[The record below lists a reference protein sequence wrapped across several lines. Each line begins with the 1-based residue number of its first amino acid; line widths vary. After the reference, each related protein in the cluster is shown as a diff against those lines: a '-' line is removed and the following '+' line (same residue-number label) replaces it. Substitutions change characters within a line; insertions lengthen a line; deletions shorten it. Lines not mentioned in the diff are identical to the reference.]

1 MPQPPVSSYFIRQA
15 YDTRKPCRN
24 IRSNKQRSRT
34 SFLLP
39 LVASIN
45 RSISRLVRCFRSL
58 SPRQCF
64 PLCARVS
71 FCREFSL
78 CDAPETRVNRGGD
91 FSTMNKRDHFVECFG
106 GTVVLP
112 VFKREICN
120 TRKPMNAQ
128 MSQSN
133 RHEVARAGRR
143 VSQGVILRKPT
154 PTRCPIFH
162 PNTPSP
168 IASILPTTSWPGTRV
183 GESYWKS
190 VAPDARDLRYSKG
203 RPDHGI
209 SDRDKKHQPKKNY
222 GIPTSIYSRGDRHW
236 WKRRTR

>member
-1 MPQPPVSSYFIRQA
+1 
-15 YDTRKPCRN
+15 
-24 IRSNKQRSRT
+24 
-34 SFLLP
+34 
-39 LVASIN
+39 
-45 RSISRLVRCFRSL
+45 
-58 SPRQCF
+58 
-64 PLCARVS
+64 
-71 FCREFSL
+71 
-78 CDAPETRVNRGGD
+78 
-91 FSTMNKRDHFVECFG
+91 MNKRDHFVECFG

-168 IASILPTTSWPGTRV
+168 IASICRPPHGRV
-183 GESYWKS
+183 LALANRTGNRSHQMQE
-190 VAPDARDLRYSKG
+190 VLRYSKG

>member
-1 MPQPPVSSYFIRQA
+1 MARIG
-15 YDTRKPCRN
+15 
-24 IRSNKQRSRT
+24 
-34 SFLLP
+34 LLP
-39 LVASIN
+39 
-45 RSISRLVRCFRSL
+45 RVRCLRSL
-58 SPRQCF
+58 ISANTLRQCSPPPTAALD
-64 PLCARVS
+64 PLFFRFCARLS
-71 FCREFSL
+71 FCREFNP
-78 CDAPETRVNRGGD
+78 CEAPETRMNRGGD
-91 FSTMNKRDHFVECFG
+91 LLCIYKRDHFVECVG

>member
-1 MPQPPVSSYFIRQA
+1 MGLTCSSRE
-15 YDTRKPCRN
+15 
-24 IRSNKQRSRT
+24 
-34 SFLLP
+34 
-39 LVASIN
+39 
-45 RSISRLVRCFRSL
+45 RSIPLATGLEQQATVADLVPAALDRFNQPFNLPAGEVLPVVNLQRPSA
-58 SPRQCF
+58 SVPRRRRPPSTPF
-64 PLCARVS
+64 
-71 FCREFSL
+71 FSAF
-78 CDAPETRVNRGGD
+78 APVY
-91 FSTMNKRDHFVECFG
+91 HFVCGVG

-190 VAPDARDLRYSKG
+190 VAPDARDLRYSKMST
-203 RPDHGI
+203 R
-209 SDRDKKHQPKKNY
+209 SRDF
-222 GIPTSIYSRGDRHW
+222 
-236 WKRRTR
+236 